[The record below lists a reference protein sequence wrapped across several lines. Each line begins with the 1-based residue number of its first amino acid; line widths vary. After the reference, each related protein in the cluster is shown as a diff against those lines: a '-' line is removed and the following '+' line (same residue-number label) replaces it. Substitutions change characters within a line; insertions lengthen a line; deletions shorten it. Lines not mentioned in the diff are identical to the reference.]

1 MDPQVPT
8 SFIPKKPLVGESRSG
23 GTGLLMLAAV
33 LMFVASLLAAGGVF
47 AYSKFLDKSIADK
60 DSSLKKAEGAFD
72 TASIVDLSRLDIRLT
87 QARKLLGS
95 HVAPSGVFTFLSA
108 TTLERVQFTS
118 LNLDVNDDGSAKLTL
133 DGVAD
138 SFSSLALQSDQFSA
152 AKVLRDVV
160 FSGIST
166 DASGRVVFSLSAS
179 VDPSILSYAKQNGGT
194 VSAADPSPQPGATQ
208 TQ

>member
-8 SFIPKKPLVGESRSG
+8 SFIPKKPLVGETRTG
-23 GTGLLMLAAV
+23 GGGLLTLIAALV
-33 LMFVASLLAAGGVF
+33 FVGSVLAAGGAF
-47 AYSKFLDKSIADK
+47 GYSKYLAKALTDK
-60 DSSLKKAEGAFD
+60 DASLKKAEGAFN
-72 TASIVDLSRLDIRLT
+72 TASIIDLSRLDIRLG
-87 QARKLLGS
+87 QAHELLDS

-118 LNLDVNDDGSAKLTL
+118 LSLDINTDGSAKLAMN
-133 DGVAD
+133 GIAD

-166 DASGRVVFSLSAS
+166 DGTGRVQFSVSAS
-179 VDPSILSYAKQNGGT
+179 VDPSILSYAKQNSAG
-194 VSAADPSPQPGATQ
+194 VSAAPDAGPQTP
-208 TQ
+208 